1 MPYYRCESLG
11 GLEPELMT
19 SNDPGAS
26 CNDESHPQGR
36 VLLVDDEPELRR
48 VLRRSLVR
56 AGFEVVE
63 ASHGRAALELARQ
76 SSFDV
81 VISDVRMPCM
91 GGLELLERLMLE
103 EPELPVVLISGSS
116 ELPSRQSAVDIGAF
130 DYLSKPIG
138 LVDIQVVALQAVA
151 MHRELSAAPRE
162 SYDRLRAAAPVEV
175 SSGVEWD
182 EPPRRKL
189 RAGALG
195 RKRRSRRAPAPRSP

>member
-1 MPYYRCESLG
+1 MA
-11 GLEPELMT
+11 

-26 CNDESHPQGR
+26 CSDESHPQGR

-63 ASHGRAALELARQ
+63 AGHGRAALELARQ
-76 SSFDV
+76 SRFDV

-103 EPELPVVLISGSS
+103 EPELPVVLMSGSS
-116 ELPSRQSAVDIGAF
+116 EVASRQSAVDVGAF

-138 LVDIQVVALQAVA
+138 LVDIQVVALEAVA
-151 MHRELSAAPRE
+151 LHRELGSRRRDRTQRE
-162 SYDRLRAAAPVEV
+162 SHDRLRAAAPVAV
-175 SSGVEWD
+175 SSGW
-182 EPPRRKL
+182 K
-189 RAGALG
+189 
-195 RKRRSRRAPAPRSP
+195 